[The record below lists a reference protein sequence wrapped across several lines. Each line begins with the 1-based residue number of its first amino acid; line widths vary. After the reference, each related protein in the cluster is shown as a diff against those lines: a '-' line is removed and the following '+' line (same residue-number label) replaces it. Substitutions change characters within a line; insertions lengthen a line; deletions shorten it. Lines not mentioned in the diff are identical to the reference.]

1 MIANSIILP
10 TEMPIDIQ
18 DIKRALI
25 TYDKVYIP
33 SPDDRELIPP
43 NIYQNALFASLG
55 FPIMPFGM
63 PDSAVKPLGKTNNYD
78 KTFELVMKECKAGFS
93 QGSLEILG
101 APKYENS
108 VTIGAIPIP
117 DDTPNPYFTYM
128 NYRNLSENQE
138 LVDLISEGLGKIKL
152 KEIQNIDMLIPSCR
166 ENEEQSVNDQKRPP
180 KAKLRI
186 LDLDNESI
194 EVLSKMC
201 HARIGAL
208 VKYIGFSH
216 NKRLHPFTSDVGYAK
231 VMSKL
236 EYNFAGALEAIN
248 DDHNFLK
255 RQKQIAS
262 LQNII
267 LSEFVDPQRL
277 YNLNIKQILKERTK
291 AWGKTQENRNLLIN
305 EISEIAEDCQSDK
318 QFEKA
323 CKVKFNEFLKVTR
336 DYQHQVDK
344 LKLMLLF
351 DANLFLLVKGET
363 YVLLEK
369 IIKAPSLE
377 TLLILG
383 GIGGVA
389 GLQYIRSQTG
399 LILDLIKKAE
409 DRKETTGYG
418 IYTNY
423 RYLIK

>member
-10 TEMPIDIQ
+10 TEMPIDIH

-55 FPIMPFGM
+55 LPIMPFGM
-63 PDSAVKPLGKTNNYD
+63 PDSAVKPLGKTGDYD
-78 KTFELVMKECKAGFS
+78 KKFDLVLTECREAFA

-101 APKYENS
+101 APKYENT

-117 DDTPNPYFTYM
+117 DDTPNPYFTYI
-128 NYRNLSENQE
+128 NYRILSENQE
-138 LVDLISEGLGKIKL
+138 FVDLISAGLEKIQINKIKD
-152 KEIQNIDMLIPSCR
+152 KEKLLPSCR

-180 KAKLRI
+180 KAHLN
-186 LDLDNESI
+186 LVGLDNES
-194 EVLSKMC
+194 VNLLSKMC
-201 HARIGAL
+201 HSRIGAL
-208 VKYIGFSH
+208 VKYIGYSH
-216 NKRLHPFTSDVGYAK
+216 NKQLHPFTTDVGYAK

-236 EYNFAGALEAIN
+236 EYNFVGALETIK
-248 DDHNFLK
+248 DDKDFLK
-255 RQKQIAS
+255 KQKQIAS

-277 YNLNIKQILKERTK
+277 DNLSIKQVLKERTK
-291 AWGKTQENRNLLIN
+291 AWGKTQENRTLLIN
-305 EISEIAEDCQSDK
+305 EISEIAEDCQTEK
-318 QFEKA
+318 QFERA
-323 CKVKFNEFLKVTR
+323 CKTKFKEFLKVAR

-363 YVLLEK
+363 FTLLEK
-369 IIKAPSLE
+369 ILKAPSLE

-383 GIGGVA
+383 GIGGIT
-389 GLQYIRSQTG
+389 GLQYLRSQTG

-409 DRKETTGYG
+409 DKKETTGYA

-423 RYLIK
+423 KYLIK

>member
-10 TEMPIDIQ
+10 TEMPIDIH

-43 NIYQNALFASLG
+43 NIYSNALFASLG

-63 PDSAVKPLGKTNNYD
+63 PDSAVKPLGKTEDYD
-78 KTFELVMKECKAGFS
+78 NTFDRVLAECKEAFA

-101 APKYENS
+101 APKYENE
-108 VTIGAIPIP
+108 VTIGAIPMP

-128 NYRNLSENQE
+128 NYRILSENQE
-138 LVDLISEGLGKIKL
+138 FVDLISTGLDRIQLDQIKD
-152 KEIQNIDMLIPSCR
+152 KEKLLPSGR

-180 KAKLRI
+180 KALLKI
-186 LDLDNESI
+186 VNLDHESVEI
-194 EVLSKMC
+194 LSKMC
-201 HARIGAL
+201 HTRIGAL
-208 VKYIGFSH
+208 VKYIGYCH
-216 NKRLHPFTSDVGYAK
+216 NKQLHPFTSDVGYAK

-236 EYNFAGALEAIN
+236 EYNFVGSIEAII
-248 DDHNFLK
+248 DDKDLLK

-267 LSEFVDPQRL
+267 LSEFVDPKRL
-277 YNLNIKQILKERTK
+277 DKLSIKQVLKERTI
-291 AWGKTQENRNLLIN
+291 AWGKTQENRNLLMN
-305 EISEIAEDCQSDK
+305 EISEIAENCQTDK
-318 QFEKA
+318 QFEKE
-323 CKVKFNEFLKVTR
+323 CKIKFKEFLKVAR

-363 YVLLEK
+363 FTLLEK
-369 IIKAPSLE
+369 ILKAPSLE

-383 GIGGVA
+383 GIGGIA
-389 GLQYIRSQTG
+389 GLQYLRSQTG

-409 DRKETTGYG
+409 DKKETTGYA

-423 RYLIK
+423 KYLIK